1 MLNDKRLKIKEIH
14 SVRWFAFYS
23 ALEAIYHTWGS
34 LVTYFEQEKQSEK
47 GGVTKGLHT
56 QLTQFEFVGVTH
68 LLMDVMPILTTLSLS
83 FQKKDIDISIVQPL
97 VQSTVSQLQL
107 NNLRY

>member
-23 ALEAIYHTWGS
+23 ALEAINHTWGS

-47 GGVTKGLHT
+47 GGVTKG
-56 QLTQFEFVGVTH
+56 QFEFVGVTH

-83 FQKKDIDISIVQPL
+83 FQKKDIDISIVQPH

-107 NNLRY
+107 NNLEY